1 MNISEIGIQLIKN
14 FEGCV
19 LKAYKCP
26 AGIWTIGYGHTSG
39 VKEGQTITLKQA
51 EDYLLQDIRAYEI
64 TVNNLVNVPLNQNQF
79 DALVSF
85 CYNLGP
91 NNLKNSTLIKLLNKK
106 DYLGAAE
113 QFDRWVY
120 AGGKKLSG
128 LVKRRAAEKELFLKP
143 IESNFYIVTATALNV
158 RQNAGTNYK
167 IIKVLKKNEV
177 VKISEIKGNWGKL
190 SDVQGWV
197 SMKYLK
203 NFKGGY

>member
-26 AGIWTIGYGHTSG
+26 AGVWTIGYGHTSG
-39 VKEGQTITLKQA
+39 VKEGQTITKEQAEEFLKQ
-51 EDYLLQDIRAYEI
+51 DLNRFEI

-91 NNLKNSTLIKLLNKK
+91 NNLKNSTLLKLLNKK
-106 DYLGAAE
+106 DYLGAAD

-120 AGGKKLSG
+120 AGGKKLPG
-128 LVKRRAAEKELFLKP
+128 LEKRRAAEKELFLK
-143 IESNFYIVTATALNV
+143 ITESEFYIVIANALNV
-158 RQNAGTNYK
+158 RKKPGTNNK
-167 IIKVLKKNEV
+167 IINVLHKNDV
-177 VKISEIKGNWGKL
+177 VRISNVVDNWGEL
-190 SDVQGWV
+190 SDTSGWV
-197 SMKYLK
+197 FMKYLNK
-203 NFKGGY
+203 KKGGY

>member
-113 QFDRWVY
+113 QFDRWIY
-120 AGGKKLSG
+120 AGGKKLPG
-128 LVKRRAAEKELFLKP
+128 LVKRRAAEKELFLK
-143 IESNFYIVTATALNV
+143 ITESEFYIVIANALNV
-158 RQNAGTNYK
+158 RKKPGTNNK
-167 IIKVLKKNEV
+167 IINVLRKNDV
-177 VKISEIKGNWGKL
+177 VRISNVLDNWGEL
-190 SDVQGWV
+190 SDTSGWV
-197 SMKYLK
+197 SMKYLNK
-203 NFKGGY
+203 KKGGY

>member
-1 MNISEIGIQLIKN
+1 MNISEAGIQLIKK
-14 FEGCV
+14 FEGCS

-26 AGIWTIGYGHTSG
+26 AGIWTIGYGHTLN
-39 VKEGQTITLKQA
+39 VNEGQTITKKQA
-51 EDYLLQDIRAYEI
+51 EDLLKQDLRSFEL

-85 CYNLGP
+85 CYNLGTG
-91 NNLKNSTLIKLLNKK
+91 NLKKSTLLKLLNKQ

-128 LVKRRAAEKELFLKP
+128 LVKRRAAEKELFLKA
-143 IESNFYIVTATALNV
+143 IDVELYIVTANALNI
-158 RQNAGTNYK
+158 REKAGTNYK
-167 IIKVLKKNEV
+167 ILKVLNKNDS
-177 VKISEIKGNWGKL
+177 VKISKVSGNWGKL
-190 SDVQGWV
+190 SDNPGWV

-203 NFKGGY
+203 KN